1 MILFICLIFL
11 IIGIVVFSIGFE
23 DMAGEPMMLAGAIMT
38 LIGFCFG
45 VFGLFHGFI
54 NYPASEG
61 IHQGTITAVDREGY
75 IFNHYKIYLKSN
87 GKNPDDTSVSD
98 ETEYCLYLNESEL
111 ANIAKEYI
119 GKTVKIYYSHPGGYI
134 GIQSCGTYHINKVEL
149 IEE

>member
-1 MILFICLIFL
+1 MILFLCLLFL
-11 IIGIVVFSIGFE
+11 IIGIVVFTIGFE
-23 DMAGEPMMLAGAIMT
+23 DIDGEPMLAGAIMM

-75 IFNHYKIYLKSN
+75 IFNHYRIYLKSN
-87 GKNPDDTSVSD
+87 GRSTNNDTISD

-111 ANIAKEYI
+111 ANTAKEYI
-119 GKTVKIYYSHPGGYI
+119 GKTTKIYYSHPGGYI
-134 GIQSCGTYHINKVEL
+134 PYNSCGTYHIDKIELVE
-149 IEE
+149 E

>member
-11 IIGIVVFSIGFE
+11 IIGGAMFWYGLEEFE
-23 DMAGEPMMLAGAIMT
+23 DKTTRIGGFLFIV
-38 LIGFCFG
+38 GFCLG
-45 VFGLFHGFI
+45 VFGAFHGFV

-61 IHQGTITAVDREGY
+61 VHQGTITAVDREGY
-75 IFNHYKIYLKSN
+75 IFNHYRIYLKSN
-87 GKNPDDTSVSD
+87 GRNVNDDNSISD

-134 GIQSCGTYHINKVEL
+134 GIRSCGTYHIDKIELVE
-149 IEE
+149 E

>member
-1 MILFICLIFL
+1 MILFLCLLFL
-11 IIGIVVFSIGFE
+11 IIGIVVFTIGFE
-23 DMAGEPMMLAGAIMT
+23 DIDGEPMLAGAIMM

-75 IFNHYKIYLKSN
+75 IFNHYRIYLKSN
-87 GKNPDDTSVSD
+87 GRSTNNDTISD

-111 ANIAKEYI
+111 ANTAKEYI
-119 GKTVKIYYSHPGGYI
+119 GKTTKLYYSHSGGYI
-134 GIQSCGTYHINKVEL
+134 PYNSCGTYHIDRIEL

>member
-1 MILFICLIFL
+1 MVLFICLIFL
-11 IIGIVVFSIGFE
+11 SIGFTMLWYGLDEFE
-23 DMAGEPMMLAGAIMT
+23 DKIASIGGIIL
-38 LIGFCFG
+38 LIGIGFSIFG
-45 VFGLFHGFI
+45 IFHGFV

-61 IHQGTITAVDREGY
+61 VHQGTITAVDREGY

-87 GKNPDDTSVSD
+87 GRNTNDTSVSD

-119 GKTVKIYYSHPGGYI
+119 GKTAKVYYSHPGGYI
-134 GIQSCGTYHINKVEL
+134 GMKSCGTYHIDKIEL

>member
-11 IIGIVVFSIGFE
+11 IIGGAMLGYGLDELEDKIAWIGGVILLIGIGF
-23 DMAGEPMMLAGAIMT
+23 
-38 LIGFCFG
+38 LIFG
-45 VFGLFHGFI
+45 IFHGFV

-87 GKNPDDTSVSD
+87 GRNSNDDNSISD

-111 ANIAKEYI
+111 ANIAKEYL

-134 GIQSCGTYHINKVEL
+134 GIKSCGTYHIDKIEL